1 MMINFE
7 TIKNVVTN
15 INTLIAFLLGA
26 VVGAFVVFSLIKFLD
41 EKNEKSYDRDKEIL
55 IDQITNLTNEKSDS
69 EKRLTNCHN
78 EKNNLVISIQKDYAR
93 KEELNRCLQDY
104 AQKSDQ
110 NQRINDENIKLS
122 SQLQNKTACL
132 QRQQQLQKQL
142 NDINKEIQS
151 GVPIG
156 FSPRLLSEQERNER
170 KVERAQL
177 VEQLKQIN
185 CQ

>member
-1 MMINFE
+1 MVGISHEEASKWATKE
-7 TIKNVVTN
+7 TIVGVM
-15 INTLIAFLLGA
+15 LGLFIGVPGTWA
-26 VVGAFVVFSLIKFLD
+26 IRDGLYQDNKEDKRELQSKLD
-41 EKNEKSYDRDKEIL
+41 TCQERKIGLAN
-55 IDQITNLTNEKSDS
+55 
-69 EKRLTNCHN
+69 
-78 EKNNLVISIQKDYAR
+78 SIQNDYVR
-93 KEELNRCLQDY
+93 KEELNRCQQDY

-110 NQRINDENIKLS
+110 NQRIKDENIKLL

-156 FSPRLLSEQERNER
+156 FSSRLLSEQERNER
-170 KVERAQL
+170 KVEREQL

>member
-1 MMINFE
+1 M
-7 TIKNVVTN
+7 
-15 INTLIAFLLGA
+15 LGLFIGVPGTWA
-26 VVGAFVVFSLIKFLD
+26 IRDGLYQDNKEDKRELQSKLD
-41 EKNEKSYDRDKEIL
+41 TCQERKIGLAN
-55 IDQITNLTNEKSDS
+55 
-69 EKRLTNCHN
+69 
-78 EKNNLVISIQKDYAR
+78 SIQNDYVR
-93 KEELNRCLQDY
+93 KEELNRCQQDY

-110 NQRINDENIKLS
+110 NQRIKDENIKLL

-170 KVERAQL
+170 KVEREQL

>member
-1 MMINFE
+1 MAGISHEEASKWATKE
-7 TIKNVVTN
+7 TIVGVM
-15 INTLIAFLLGA
+15 LGLFIGVPGTWA
-26 VVGAFVVFSLIKFLD
+26 IRDGLYQDNKEDKRELQSKLD
-41 EKNEKSYDRDKEIL
+41 TCQERKIGLAN
-55 IDQITNLTNEKSDS
+55 
-69 EKRLTNCHN
+69 
-78 EKNNLVISIQKDYAR
+78 SIQNDYVR
-93 KEELNRCLQDY
+93 KEELNRCQQDY

-110 NQRINDENIKLS
+110 NQRIKDENIKLL

-170 KVERAQL
+170 KVEREQL